1 MKMSYNY
8 KGYKIVLYTDGFT
21 KSGNTRPR
29 YKIQNENGEVIEEK
43 IMTLKE
49 AKRIIDNFISQ

>member
-1 MKMSYNY
+1 MSYNY
-8 KGYKIVLYTDGFT
+8 NGYKIVLYTDGFT

-29 YKIQNENGEVIEEK
+29 YRIQNESGKIIQEK

-49 AKRIIDNFISQ
+49 AKNIIDNL

>member
-1 MKMSYNY
+1 MSYDY
-8 KGYKIVLYTDGFT
+8 EGYKIVLYTDGFT

-29 YKIQNENGEVIEEK
+29 YRIQDESGKIIQEK

-49 AKRIIDNFISQ
+49 AKKIIDNL